1 MLHETFEVGFGFTK
15 PETRDSRWDRWDIRW
30 MMVENGRKGTCIKL
44 ENMIGS
50 MIFSEYTAEK
60 GQRQVGTLQD
70 LAVLKFKCNIGSDV
84 QP

>member
-1 MLHETFEVGFGFTK
+1 
-15 PETRDSRWDRWDIRW
+15 

-60 GQRQVGTLQD
+60 GQRQVGTLKD